1 MFKWFMAKTLI
12 TKIIIVTSSVVV
24 IGGVTAGAI
33 IIPKQIEIKQEE
45 QRQEQIRL
53 ENEEDLAKMSIKI
66 KGEYEATG
74 ITMPLKGITTGH
86 TIERY
91 DNFEKYLLNIDG
103 YNTNYGNKEE
113 LHKEL
118 INFFVES
125 YTGGEITVEEN
136 IDLYTRGEYPITFTV
151 TSEKENTK
159 SVTVLVK
166 VLNYARVSV
175 NVDKTDITITKGTDV
190 DIMEGVTFDSIL
202 PEEEKGHIETEGTVD
217 INTVGTYKIT
227 YRYIPKDEHE
237 GVISEGTRTYK
248 VIDNLSIKEG
258 KMYVLR
264 NDNYTGSINLHKD
277 SLNLD
282 SFTCYIE
289 KIGDIEYYYSGEYK
303 QNGENITL
311 TVERTGTGGEEERYN
326 ATWHGK
332 VSNNGNSITI
342 TDEKS
347 VKWYFSLS
355 N

>member
-12 TKIIIVTSSVVV
+12 TKIIIITSSVVV
-24 IGGVTAGAI
+24 IGGVTVGAI
-33 IIPKQIEIKQEE
+33 IIPKQIEIKKEE

-53 ENEEDLAKMSIKI
+53 ENEEDLANISITLTKEG
-66 KGEYEATG
+66 KEG
-74 ITMPLKGITTGH
+74 ITFPYKGVTQGFSIV
-86 TIERY
+86 RY
-91 DNFEKYLLNIDG
+91 ENFEKYLLNIEGD
-103 YNTNYGNKEE
+103 NPDYGNKEE

-118 INFFVES
+118 INFFVEN

-136 IDLYTRGEYPITFTV
+136 IDLYTRGEYPVVFTV
-151 TSEKENTK
+151 TSEKGNTK
-159 SVTVLVK
+159 SETVKVTVL
-166 VLNYARVSV
+166 NYSRVNV
-175 NVDKTDITITKGTDV
+175 YVDKTDITITKGTNI

-217 INTVGTYKIT
+217 VNTVGTYKIT

-237 GVISEGTRTYK
+237 GLISEGTRTYK

-347 VKWYFSLS
+347 AKWYFSLS